1 MVVLPARL
9 ISIGHRAYLGT
20 TSRWAKGGY
29 VVLAYSQRAKSAGEI
44 HVAGPQDVIDATEVV
59 DRLGRQDGVDADRI
73 GFFRASYGAGTSLLA
88 AAKDQRIKAVAGTRT
103 GPTSSPPCTRTA
115 PVTSW
120 RSRRS

>member
-9 ISIGHRAYLGT
+9 ISIGHRAYLGMI
-20 TSRWAKGGY
+20 SRWAKGGY
-29 VVLAYSQRAKSAGEI
+29 VVLAYSQRGLAKSTGEI
-44 HVAGPQDVIDATEVV
+44 HVAGQQDVIDATEVV
-59 DRLGRQDGVDADRI
+59 DRLGRQDGVEADRI
-73 GFFRASYGAGTSLLA
+73 GFFRAGTSVLA

-103 GPTSSPPCTRTA
+103 GPASSPPSTRTA